1 MFHYNWF
8 HVKFYSN
15 FTDTEN
21 ATTEVTEKDVESF
34 ENLFAKLV
42 NFKETAAGLPDEERK
57 KFAEQVALSF
67 YSALGEESDEDWFYL
82 TELLLQDLVVHLSR
96 FSAKLSFS

>member
-1 MFHYNWF
+1 MLSREFCQKSVSVNFCNFHTMFHYNWF

-67 YSALGEESDEDWFYL
+67 YSALGEESEEDWF
-82 TELLLQDLVVHLSR
+82 
-96 FSAKLSFS
+96 

>member
-1 MFHYNWF
+1 MAE
-8 HVKFYSN
+8 KFSNYVESKFQFFKHLVLQKLISRKNSNHISN
-15 FTDTEN
+15 FADTEN

-67 YSALGEESDEDWFYL
+67 YSALGEESDED
-82 TELLLQDLVVHLSR
+82 
-96 FSAKLSFS
+96 

>member
-1 MFHYNWF
+1 MLSRNFCQRVNFCTFHTVFYKTLISRKILSNQIP
-8 HVKFYSN
+8 KFS
-15 FTDTEN
+15 DTEN
-21 ATTEVTEKDVESF
+21 ATTKVTEKDVESF

-67 YSALGEESDEDWFYL
+67 YSALGEESEED
-82 TELLLQDLVVHLSR
+82 
-96 FSAKLSFS
+96 

>member
-1 MFHYNWF
+1 M
-8 HVKFYSN
+8 
-15 FTDTEN
+15 
-21 ATTEVTEKDVESF
+21 ESF

-67 YSALGEESDEDWFYL
+67 YSALGEESDED
-82 TELLLQDLVVHLSR
+82 
-96 FSAKLSFS
+96 

>member
-1 MFHYNWF
+1 MISRIFF
-8 HVKFYSN
+8 DKREFLVKFYSN

-67 YSALGEESDEDWFYL
+67 YSALGEESEED
-82 TELLLQDLVVHLSR
+82 
-96 FSAKLSFS
+96 